1 MTFVDAKTKTLS
13 RKINKNSS
21 YVEKIQ
27 TSQLNPVGRGA
38 WVLGKLIR
46 HAYVRDS
53 EG

>member
-1 MTFVDAKTKTLS
+1 MLK
-13 RKINKNSS
+13 R
-21 YVEKIQ
+21 IQ